1 LQYTPNQG
9 YDVKPLAMTLN
20 KNSWNELETTDF
32 LDGELSINEK
42 IGEKEQSYP
51 VILSLTR
58 MKGEKE
64 QRIIITGDADCISN
78 GELANRRNGIY
89 AANFSF
95 ITETFRWLSYGE
107 FPIDTSRPKS
117 IDKTIFLTRKATP
130 WIKLFALGVIPFFLA
145 FAGFLVWYKRK
156 GR

>member
-1 LQYTPNQG
+1 
-9 YDVKPLAMTLN
+9 MTLN

-64 QRIIITGDADCISN
+64 QR
-78 GELANRRNGIY
+78 
-89 AANFSF
+89 
-95 ITETFRWLSYGE
+95 
-107 FPIDTSRPKS
+107 
-117 IDKTIFLTRKATP
+117 
-130 WIKLFALGVIPFFLA
+130 
-145 FAGFLVWYKRK
+145 
-156 GR
+156 